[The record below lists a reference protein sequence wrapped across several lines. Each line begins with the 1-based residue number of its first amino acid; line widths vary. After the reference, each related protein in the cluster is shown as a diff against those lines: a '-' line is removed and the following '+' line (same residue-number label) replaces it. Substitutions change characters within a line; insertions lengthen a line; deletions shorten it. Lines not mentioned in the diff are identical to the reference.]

1 MQSLDRRRPRLP
13 DVQARR
19 VWKIAGE
26 DACACEQL
34 RAEQSMAIADAV
46 ETRTLW
52 DVERIRAD
60 FPVLH
65 QSVNGKPLIYLD
77 NGASSQVPQV
87 VIDRGIFYIEQ
98 EHSNIHRGVHY
109 LSQRA
114 TTAYEGAREKVKR
127 FINARE
133 SRECIFV
140 RGTTEGINLVMHGY
154 GRKFI
159 GEGDEV
165 VISAMEHHANIVPWQ
180 MLCEEKGARLRVI
193 PMNDAGEL
201 ILDEYDALLNTRTK
215 LVALTHVSNALGTI
229 NPIKDMIAQAHKY
242 GVPVLIDGAQS
253 APHMPVDVQDLDC
266 DFYAFSGHK
275 MYAPTGSGI
284 IYGKAQLLEMM
295 NPFQGGGDM
304 IKNVTF
310 EKTTYA
316 ELPNKM
322 EAGTPAIAS
331 QIGLGAAI
339 DYLNSIG
346 REQAA
351 AWENE
356 LLRYATE
363 RVSAIEG
370 VRIIGTAKKKA
381 SVLSFVIDG
390 IHPHDIGTIL
400 DQEGIAVRAGHHC
413 AQPVMQRFNVPA
425 TARASFAF
433 YNTKEEIDVL
443 AQTIEKVIEIFS

>member
-1 MQSLDRRRPRLP
+1 MATTESSILP
-13 DVQARR
+13 KLQAD
-19 VWKIAGE
+19 IG
-26 DACACEQL
+26 
-34 RAEQSMAIADAV
+34 
-46 ETRTLW
+46 W
-52 DVERIRAD
+52 DVERIRED
-60 FPVLH
+60 FPVLR
-65 QSVNGKPLIYLD
+65 QVVNGKPLVYLD
-77 NGASSQVPQV
+77 NAASSQVPQV
-87 VIDRGIFYIEQ
+87 VIDRGSIYLED

-109 LSQRA
+109 LSQKA

-133 SRECIFV
+133 AKECIFV
-140 RGTTEGINLVMHGY
+140 RGATEGINLVMHGY

-159 GEGDEV
+159 GAGDEII
-165 VISAMEHHANIVPWQ
+165 ISAMEHHANIVPWQ
-180 MLCEEKGARLRVI
+180 MLCEEKGAILRVI

-201 ILDEYDALLNTRTK
+201 LVDEYDALLNEKTK
-215 LVALTHVSNALGTI
+215 FVAFTHVSNALGTI
-229 NPIKDMIAQAHKY
+229 NPVKEMIDQAHKY

-253 APHMPVDVQDLDC
+253 APHLAVDVQDLDC

-275 MYAPTGSGI
+275 MFAPTGSGV
-284 IYGKAQLLEMM
+284 IYGKAELLEKM

-304 IKNVTF
+304 IKSVTF

-316 ELPNKM
+316 GLPSKF

-339 DYLNSIG
+339 DYLNSID
-346 REQAA
+346 RKKAA
-351 AWENE
+351 KHEHE

-363 RVSAIEG
+363 RLTEIEG
-370 VRIIGTAKKKA
+370 VRIVGTAREKT
-381 SVLSFVIDG
+381 SVLSFVIDD

-413 AQPVMQRFNVPA
+413 AQPVMQRFNIPA

-433 YNTKEEIDVL
+433 YNTKDEVDVL
-443 AQTIEKVIEIFS
+443 ANTIERVVEIFS

>member
-1 MQSLDRRRPRLP
+1 MTNTMLST
-13 DVQARR
+13 
-19 VWKIAGE
+19 
-26 DACACEQL
+26 
-34 RAEQSMAIADAV
+34 V
-46 ETRTLW
+46 EALATPEIDESW

-65 QSVNGKPLIYLD
+65 QKVNGKPLIYLD

-87 VIDRGIFYIEQ
+87 VIDRGSVYIEQ

-140 RGTTEGINLVMHGY
+140 RGATEAINLVMHGY

-159 GEGDEV
+159 GAGDEII
-165 VISAMEHHANIVPWQ
+165 ISAMEHHANIVPWQ
-180 MLCEEKGARLRVI
+180 MLCEEKGAVLRVI

-201 ILDEYDALLNTRTK
+201 LQDEYDGLLNERTK
-215 LVALTHVSNALGTI
+215 FVAVTHVSNALGTI
-229 NPIKDMIAQAHKY
+229 NPIKEMIAQAHKY

-253 APHMPVDVQDLDC
+253 APHMPVDVQELDC
-266 DFYAFSGHK
+266 DFYVFSGHK

-284 IYGKAQLLEMM
+284 LYGKAELLEKM

-304 IKNVTF
+304 IKTVTF

-351 AWENE
+351 VYEAE

-370 VRIIGTAKKKA
+370 VRIIGTAKHKA

-443 AQTIEKVIEIFS
+443 ATTIEKVIEIFS

>member
-1 MQSLDRRRPRLP
+1 MLSTADEL
-13 DVQARR
+13 
-19 VWKIAGE
+19 
-26 DACACEQL
+26 
-34 RAEQSMAIADAV
+34 AIKTTDGA
-46 ETRTLW
+46 W

-65 QSVNGKPLIYLD
+65 QTVNGKPLIYLD

-87 VIDRGIFYIEQ
+87 VIDRGSVYIEQ

-109 LSQRA
+109 LSQKA

-133 SRECIFV
+133 SLECIFV
-140 RGTTEGINLVMHGY
+140 RGATEGINLVMHGY

-159 GEGDEV
+159 GAGDEII
-165 VISAMEHHANIVPWQ
+165 ISAMEHHANIVPWQ
-180 MLCEEKGARLRVI
+180 MLCEEKGAHLRVI

-201 ILDEYDALLNTRTK
+201 LLDTYDGLLNERTK
-215 LVALTHVSNALGTI
+215 FVAVTHVSNALGTI
-229 NPIKDMIAQAHKY
+229 NPIKQMIAQAHKY

-275 MYAPTGSGI
+275 MYAPTGSGVV
-284 IYGKAQLLEMM
+284 YGKAELLERM

-304 IKNVTF
+304 IKTVTF

-316 ELPNKM
+316 DLPNKM

-351 AWENE
+351 VYEAE

-370 VRIIGTAKKKA
+370 VRIIGTAQHKA

-390 IHPHDIGTIL
+390 IHPHDNGTIL

-433 YNTKEEIDVL
+433 YNTKSEIDVL
-443 AQTIEKVIEIFS
+443 ANTIQKVIEIFS

>member
-1 MQSLDRRRPRLP
+1 MSSSVDLITEKE
-13 DVQARR
+13 A
-19 VWKIAGE
+19 
-26 DACACEQL
+26 
-34 RAEQSMAIADAV
+34 
-46 ETRTLW
+46 TW

-65 QSVNGKPLIYLD
+65 QTVNGRPLVYLD

-87 VIDRGIFYIEQ
+87 VIDRGSKYLEQ

-109 LSQRA
+109 LSQKA

-140 RGTTEGINLVMHGY
+140 RGATEGVNLIMYGY
-154 GRKFI
+154 GRKFVNS
-159 GEGDEV
+159 GDEII
-165 VISAMEHHANIVPWQ
+165 ISAMEHHANIVPWQ

-201 ILDEYDALLNTRTK
+201 LIDEYEGLLNERTK
-215 LVALTHVSNALGTI
+215 LVGVTHVSNALGTV
-229 NPIKDMIAQAHKY
+229 NPIKQMIAQAHKY

-253 APHMPVDVQDLDC
+253 APHMTVDVQDLDC
-266 DFYAFSGHK
+266 DFFVFSGHK

-284 IYGKAQLLEMM
+284 AYGKAELLEKM

-304 IKNVTF
+304 IKTVTF

-316 ELPNKM
+316 DLPNKL

-339 DYLNSIG
+339 DYLSGID
-346 REQAA
+346 RESAA
-351 AWENE
+351 RHEAE

-363 RVSAIEG
+363 KLSAIEG
-370 VRIIGTAKKKA
+370 VRIIGTAKEKA
-381 SVLSFVIDG
+381 SVLSFVIDD

-413 AQPVMQRFNVPA
+413 AQPVMQRFKIPA

-433 YNTKEEIDVL
+433 YNTRGEVDTL
-443 AQTIEKVIEIFS
+443 AQTIERVIEIFS